1 MTFRIIKARVC
12 VSAARGFLLACVP
25 AMFLVAPAPAAA
37 QEVLVGQVGS
47 QTNIVTGANGRGINI
62 GINTYFA
69 FVNAQGGVGGRQLK
83 LLFKE
88 DDGNGAKM
96 VEAAKELAANKDVVA
111 FAGFVN
117 TSGLTEMTKKNMFS
131 ELGVPLVAPLQGDK
145 SIVGAENI
153 FPFRSGYPDETAAL
167 VKEAASTQKKRVVIA
182 YFSAT
187 FGPSMEKLAQEE
199 AKKAGLPIVASIK
212 IDAAPEKFKENMAAA
227 SAAVIKADPDAVIM
241 LMSSRFAAEMVRAVK
256 NSPAASAQMY
266 AMSVVWADEIV
277 KAAGP
282 DKARGTVI
290 IQAIPFPYSVT
301 LPVVGEYQR
310 VMKQYAP
317 NEAINFPTFEG
328 FIAGKITT
336 EAIKRA
342 GPNPTREKVQKA
354 LLAMGEYNLG
364 GIYVN
369 YGPSGRRG
377 WGGTDPSVIGPA
389 GKLMH

>member
-1 MTFRIIKARVC
+1 MILLRAR
-12 VSAARGFLLACVP
+12 VSAAVSTLFVSALGAI
-25 AMFLVAPAPAAA
+25 AIGAAPALA

-47 QTNIVTGANGRGINI
+47 QTNIVTGANGHGINI

-69 FVNAQGGVGGRQLK
+69 FVNAQGGVNGKQLK

-96 VEAAKELAANKDVVA
+96 VSAARELAANKDLVA

-117 TSGLTEMTKKNMFS
+117 TSGLTEMTKKNMFA
-131 ELGVPLVAPLQGDK
+131 ELGVPLIAPLQGDK
-145 SIVGAENI
+145 SIVGADNI
-153 FPFRSGYPDETAAL
+153 FPFRSGYPDETTAL
-167 VKEAASTQKKRVVIA
+167 IKEAASTQKKRVAIV

-212 IDAAPEKFKENMAAA
+212 VDAAPDKFKENMAAA

-282 DKARGTVI
+282 EKARGTVI

-301 LPVVGEYQR
+301 LPAVGEYQR

-328 FIAGKITT
+328 FIAGKITV

-342 GPNPTREKVQKA
+342 GPNPTREKVLKA

-364 GIYVN
+364 GVYVN
-369 YGPSGRRG
+369 YSPSARRG
-377 WGGTDPSVIGPA
+377 WGGTDPSVIGPG
-389 GKLMH
+389 GKLLH

>member
-1 MTFRIIKARVC
+1 MMLLRVRASAAVSTVISTVF
-12 VSAARGFLLACVP
+12 VSALSAIAVGA
-25 AMFLVAPAPAAA
+25 APAAA

-62 GINTYFA
+62 GINAYFA
-69 FVNAQGGVGGRQLK
+69 SVNAQGGVNGKQLK
-83 LLFKE
+83 LLFRE
-88 DDGNGAKM
+88 DEGSGAKM
-96 VEAAKELAANKDVVA
+96 VEFAKELAANKDVVA

-117 TSGLTEMTKKNMFS
+117 TSGLTEMAKKNMFT

-153 FPFRSGYPDETAAL
+153 FPFRSGYPDETIAL
-167 VKEAASTQKKRVVIA
+167 IKEAASTQKKRVTIV

-212 IDAAPEKFKENMAAA
+212 VDAAPEKFKENMAAA
-227 SAAVIKADPDAVIM
+227 SAAVIKSDPDAVIM

-317 NEAINFPTFEG
+317 TEAINFPTFEG
-328 FIAGKITT
+328 FVAGKITV

-354 LLAMGEYNLG
+354 LLAMGEYNIG

-369 YGPSGRRG
+369 YGPSARRG
-377 WGGTDPSVIGPA
+377 WGGTDPSVIGPG
-389 GKLMH
+389 GKLLH

>member
-1 MTFRIIKARVC
+1 MSTLF
-12 VSAARGFLLACVP
+12 VSALGAIAIGA
-25 AMFLVAPAPAAA
+25 APALA

-47 QTNIVTGANGRGINI
+47 QTNIVTGANGHGINI

-69 FVNAQGGVGGRQLK
+69 FVNAQGGVNGKQLK

-96 VEAAKELAANKDVVA
+96 VSAARELAANKDLVA

-117 TSGLTEMTKKNMFS
+117 TSGLTEMTKKNMFA
-131 ELGVPLVAPLQGDK
+131 ELGVPLIAPLQGDK
-145 SIVGAENI
+145 SIVGADNI
-153 FPFRSGYPDETAAL
+153 FPFRSGYPDETTAL
-167 VKEAASTQKKRVVIA
+167 IKEAASTQKKRVAIV

-212 IDAAPEKFKENMAAA
+212 VDAAPDKFKENMAAA

-282 DKARGTVI
+282 EKARGTVI

-301 LPVVGEYQR
+301 LPAVGEYQR

-328 FIAGKITT
+328 FIAGKITV

-342 GPNPTREKVQKA
+342 GPNPTREKVLKA

-364 GIYVN
+364 GVYVN
-369 YGPSGRRG
+369 YSPSARRG
-377 WGGTDPSVIGPA
+377 WGGTDPSVIGPG
-389 GKLMH
+389 GKLLH

>member
-1 MTFRIIKARVC
+1 MLLQRTRASVAFFNALFATI
-12 VSAARGFLLACVP
+12 VSALTT
-25 AMFLVAPAPAAA
+25 VATPVAA

-62 GINTYFA
+62 GINAYFA
-69 FVNAQGGVGGRQLK
+69 SVNAAGGVNGKKLK
-83 LLFKE
+83 LVFKE
-88 DDGNGAKM
+88 DDGNGPKM
-96 VEAAKELAANKDVVA
+96 VAASRELAANKDLVA

-117 TSGLTEMTKKNMFS
+117 TSGLTEMAKKNTFA

-145 SIVGAENI
+145 TIVSADGI
-153 FPFRSGYPDETAAL
+153 FPFRSGYPDETTAL
-167 VKEAASTQKKRVVIA
+167 IKEAVSTQKKRVVVA

-187 FGPSMEKLAQEE
+187 FGPSMEKLAQDE
-199 AKKAGLPIVASIK
+199 AKKAGLPVVASIK

-227 SAAVIKADPDAVIM
+227 SAEVIKANPDAVIM

-277 KAAGP
+277 KAAGAE
-282 DKARGTVI
+282 KARGTVI

-317 NEAINFPTFEG
+317 SEQINFPTFEG
-328 FIAGKITT
+328 FIAGKITV

-342 GPNPTREKVQKA
+342 GPNPTREKVLKA

-364 GIYVN
+364 GVYVN
-369 YGPSGRRG
+369 YGPAARKG
-377 WGGTDPSVIGPA
+377 WGGTDPSVIGPN
-389 GKLMH
+389 GKLLH